1 MLDEFERVNPARPH
15 SRPIII
21 TKGVF
26 CIEGVAAGL
35 FNKRIHQVPAGSVYI
50 GRPSPWGNPFIIGKD
65 GTREEVIEK
74 YREYL
79 ISNTELVE
87 RAKRELSGKNL
98 VCFCAPN
105 ACHGEILLRLVNE
118 EERVSTLARKEAEAA
133 AREAIARDVIDA
145 WRITVRE

>member
-26 CIEGVAAGL
+26 RIEGVAARL

-87 RAKRELSGKNL
+87 RAKRELRGKNL

-118 EERVSTLARKEAEAA
+118 EERLEESLARDGL
-133 AREAIARDVIDA
+133 IA
-145 WRITVRE
+145 WRRTVREELPQR